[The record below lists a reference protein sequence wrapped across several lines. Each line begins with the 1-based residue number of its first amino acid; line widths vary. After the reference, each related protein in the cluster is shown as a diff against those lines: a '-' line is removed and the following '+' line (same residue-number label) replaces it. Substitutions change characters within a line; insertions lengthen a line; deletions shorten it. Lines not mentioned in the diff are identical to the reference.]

1 MLKSSLTIILIV
13 IATTLYAST
22 TIKLSEKD
30 IANWWLTATPK
41 ERVNF
46 LEIIEDRD
54 GSAYQEKDGWY
65 INPKIT
71 IRNIPKK
78 ITVYAGPKPKDVIG
92 FKWVTKD
99 IQAGNCEANWEWVL
113 EKDKK

>member
-1 MLKSSLTIILIV
+1 MLKLLSILILTIL
-13 IATTLYAST
+13 ATTIHAST
-22 TIKLSEKD
+22 PIKQSSKD

-71 IRNIPKK
+71 IKNIPKK
-78 ITVYAGPKPKDVIG
+78 ITEYAGPKPKNIIG
-92 FKWVTKD
+92 HKWIAKD
-99 IQAGNCEANWEWVL
+99 IDGGNCEANWEWVL
-113 EKDKK
+113 EKEIK